1 MLNWTNFN
9 KKFEGKETEAF
20 ENLAYFMFCE
30 ETKQE
35 NGVFEYKD
43 QWGIETEPVEYQGKL
58 SGFQAKFYTTR
69 ISDNK
74 KDIIDSINT
83 AKKKHENLNQ
93 IFLYLNDSFKESTID
108 ERIPKFQKAIED
120 YAASRGIE
128 IVWRVPSHID
138 YMLNQCKNQYLLNY
152 FFDDWEL
159 PEIIVD
165 KLKKFNN
172 DLMEYPSTTNEKEYS
187 RPQQSD
193 LEKFVDS
200 DDEDNIALLAGNAG
214 MGKSVLTKQLLVWLY
229 GKDTPTLAIK
239 ADYNQFSSIGELERI
254 LCFNHRLEET
264 IKYLVQSY
272 GKMVVIIDQIDAL
285 SLTLSKDRH
294 DLEQYKH
301 LINLLTPIVGLR
313 IIVSCREYDL
323 NYDTFLQ
330 PLEKHHKIRV
340 GQLETSLVKNFVQS
354 KGVDYESLN
363 DFTKNLLSVPLHLYI
378 FCTVYTPES
387 NINFSSLNDLYD
399 RLWNKYINESISKID
414 TAELQKALKAISFK
428 MYECQELTIEAK
440 IFKDNY
446 GQSLTYLE
454 STGLIKRTGD
464 KKIQFFHQSFFDYI
478 YARSYVN
485 DGGHLYKDILE
496 QHQGFFIRARIKQVL
511 DYLRAADSN
520 EYKENV
526 RHILTDDNY
535 KLHIKFL
542 VLTTLAFQLTPSE
555 DEKMIF
561 DRLVKPKKLFYYNFM
576 SYVWSGPW
584 LDYMIDK
591 GYIAELLTSSDN
603 EIIGLLPS
611 LAWRRPDEFKSIVK
625 LINVVKASKYSKKYE
640 LITNILC
647 DVGQL
652 NIEEYNKCFLE
663 TYNMWE
669 HYRVYDYL
677 RDVSDKNPR
686 LVVKVLK
693 SLTEEYYTS
702 LKKDIVL
709 SEYVPDR
716 SQFFTV
722 AEEMSK
728 KHKREWTEFLM
739 WFVDFVSRKTVMSVR
754 ETREMNESWAF
765 YTYSLNRGF
774 CSADDIDAY
783 YGILLDNLEELAK
796 DEPQEI
802 VDCLRQYRNSNI
814 ENLVA
819 LAAIAYMNNI
829 EAYLEDIKLMFM
841 DLKNYSGSTW
851 LTFNMVKLLESSFVM
866 LDATT
871 QEHISD
877 ILYNLH
883 PKWEMLIMKD
893 KDRVYHSKTYGETA
907 YKYMQAI
914 PEDYIKNTK
923 LKDLFLE
930 YSQKFKDVKNEPPDG
945 GTFRV
950 GEPSLPKSAYD
961 KMSIADLKK
970 SFLKIARDYHDFRDW
985 NKPTAQGHAQAFAK
999 YVEENWTKY
1008 KELIVEI
1015 SSDSKYNILYSVHAC
1030 IGLSQAKADVKFVAE
1045 VIERVIQRTDDSSNY
1060 SMNILNSI
1068 EYIINNNGLTDLIF
1082 DYIYNLAYKKSSEYP
1097 NEDDKYKDE
1106 YKMLSFCY
1114 GTRGFAA
1121 ANLIMCYRYNQYADR
1136 IFEAMFKIA
1145 DDGNLST
1152 RIAVIYSM
1160 AFLQNI
1166 DAKRNID
1173 LFYALQKPTMQK
1185 LVEISISSR
1194 HPLLY
1199 MIVSDFKALKPYFDR
1214 IMIIPEAGT
1223 QLKVI
1228 LLIAWLR
1235 EYDGAE
1241 ELLKRAMSANLCGLK
1256 DVFRQ
1261 AVESLKIS
1269 RMKDKAFKFI
1279 MKCLDLKDEMLGKSI
1294 DVFIKNIAEYLND
1307 DKVRLNAFIDKYINC
1322 ELSCYQRRVLY
1333 LYLKGRAGDAPVQ
1346 TLSRLKI
1353 LQKNTSI
1360 DKESYLSKD
1369 DIFEVIVRAY
1379 NSIYKFN
1386 KDDEL
1391 LDDAINLFDDILEN
1405 GKLGYRAFRFLNDL
1419 EK

>member
-1 MLNWTNFN
+1 MLNWTNF
-9 KKFEGKETEAF
+9 KKKIEGKETEAF
-20 ENLAYFMFCE
+20 ENLAYFLFCE

-35 NGVFEYKD
+35 YGVFEYKD

-74 KDIIDSINT
+74 KDIIDSIDT

-93 IFLYLNDSFKESTID
+93 IFLYLNDSFKESTKD
-108 ERIPKFQKAIED
+108 ERIPKFQKAVED

-138 YMLNQCKNQYLLNY
+138 YMLHQCKNQYLLNY
-152 FFDDWEL
+152 FFEDWEL
-159 PEIIVD
+159 PKIIVD

-200 DDEDNIALLAGNAG
+200 DDKDNIALLAGNAG

-229 GKDTPTLAIK
+229 GKDIPTLAIK

-340 GQLETSLVKNFVQS
+340 GQLEASLVKDFVQS

-440 IFKDNY
+440 IFVDNY

-454 STGLIKRTGD
+454 SSGLIKRAGD

-485 DGGHLYKDILE
+485 DGGRLYEDILE

-511 DYLRAADSN
+511 DYLRAAVSN

-526 RHILTDDNY
+526 RHILTGDNY

-542 VLTTLAFQLTPSE
+542 VLNTLVYQLNPSE

-561 DRLVKPKKLFYYNFM
+561 DRLVKPQKLFYYNFM

-603 EIIGLLPS
+603 DIINLLPS
-611 LAWRRPDEFKSIVK
+611 LAWRRPEESKSIIK
-625 LINVVKASKYSKKYE
+625 LLDELTASKYSKKDE

-647 DVGQL
+647 NVGHL
-652 NIEEYNKCFLE
+652 NIEEYNKYFLE
-663 TYNMWE
+663 TYNKWG
-669 HYRVYDYL
+669 HDRIYHFL
-677 RDVSDKNPR
+677 GSVSAQNPK

-693 SLTEEYYTS
+693 SLTEDYYTN
-702 LKKDIVL
+702 LEKNVCV
-709 SEYVPDR
+709 EYVPDR
-716 SQFFTV
+716 NNFLSIAKDMGEQN
-722 AEEMSK
+722 K
-728 KHKREWTEFLM
+728 KEWTEFLM
-739 WFVDFVSRKTVMSVR
+739 WFIDFVSRKTVMPVF
-754 ETREMNESWAF
+754 ETRDMNESWAF
-765 YTYSLNRGF
+765 HTYSPNRGYYP
-774 CSADDIDAY
+774 AGDIDAY
-783 YGILLDNLEELAK
+783 YADLSHNLKELAK
-796 DEPQEI
+796 DAPQEI
-802 VDCLRQYRNSNI
+802 SAYLCQCRNSNF

-819 LAAIAYMNNI
+819 LAATSYIDNI
-829 EAYLEDIKLMFM
+829 KAYLEEIKLMFM
-841 DLKNYSGSTW
+841 DVKNYDGSTW
-851 LTFNMVKLLESSFVM
+851 LTYNMVKLLEKAFVM

-871 QEHISD
+871 QEKICD
-877 ILYNLH
+877 ILYDLH
-883 PKWEMLIMKD
+883 PKWELFVF
-893 KDRVYHSKTYGETA
+893 KDRIRRYHSNAYGETA
-907 YKYMQAI
+907 YKYMKAI
-914 PEDYIKNTK
+914 PEDYIKNSK
-923 LKDLFLE
+923 LKDLFIE
-930 YSQKFKDVKNEPPDG
+930 YSHKFKDLKNEPPDG
-945 GTFRV
+945 ISVRIGD
-950 GEPSLPKSAYD
+950 PSLPKSAYD
-961 KMSIADLKK
+961 KMSIADLKQ
-970 SFLKIARDYHDFRDW
+970 SFLMITTDHHDLKDW
-985 NKPTAQGHAQAFAK
+985 DKPTVRGHAQAFAEH
-999 YVEENWTKY
+999 VEEDWEKY
-1008 KELIVEI
+1008 KKLIIEI

-1030 IGLSQAKADVKFVAE
+1030 FGLSKAKADVKFVAE

-1060 SMNILNSI
+1060 SISILNSI
-1068 EYIINNNGLTDLIF
+1068 EYIINNNGLTDPIF

-1097 NEDDKYKDE
+1097 NEDDNYKDE
-1106 YKMLSFCY
+1106 HKMLSFSY
-1114 GTRGFAA
+1114 GTRGLAA
-1121 ANLIMCYRYNQYADR
+1121 ANLIMCYGYNQYADR

-1166 DAKRNID
+1166 DAKRNIE

-1185 LVEISISSR
+1185 LVEIPISSR

-1199 MIVSDFKALKPYFDR
+1199 MIVSDFKALKPYFDS
-1214 IMIIPEAGT
+1214 IMIIPEAGI

-1235 EYDGAE
+1235 GYEGAE
-1241 ELLKRAMSANLCGLK
+1241 ELLKRAMSANLCGLE

-1261 AVESLKIS
+1261 AVESLKIP
-1269 RMKDKAFKFI
+1269 RMKDKAFEFI
-1279 MKCLDLKDEMLGKSI
+1279 MKCLDLKDETLGKSI
-1294 DVFIKNIAEYLND
+1294 DLFVEDIVKQLKDND
-1307 DKVRLNAFIDKYINC
+1307 DLLNKFIDKYIISD
-1322 ELSCYQRRVLY
+1322 LSRYQRRVLY
-1333 LYLKGRAGDAPVQ
+1333 DYLKKQAGDDPQQ
-1346 TLSRLKI
+1346 TLRRLKI
-1353 LQKNTSI
+1353 LQENTSI
-1360 DKESYLSKD
+1360 DNESYLSED
-1369 DIFEVIVRAY
+1369 NIFEVLVRAY

-1391 LDDAINLFDDILEN
+1391 LNDAINLFDDILKK